1 MIGCGVIARQ
11 YLDTAKRLD
20 AIEIV
25 AAADLRPDR
34 AAAVEARDGPRAM
47 SVDALLADAG
57 VDLVLNL
64 TIPAAHGEVAL
75 AAIAAGKPVYGEKPI
90 ASTTDE
96 ARTILEAAS
105 KAGLRVGCAPDTVL
119 GTGIQTARKAVDDG
133 RIGPPISAT
142 ATMVTPGHERW
153 HPDPDFYYQPG
164 GGPLLDMGP
173 YYITALVTILGPVVA
188 AIGAASHT
196 RTIRTIESGARAGAT
211 IPVATDSH
219 VTGVLV
225 HESGVLSTLVM
236 SFDAVATRAASIE
249 LHGER
254 GSIVAP
260 DPNRFAGDVELHEL
274 GGSGW
279 TTLPVSAGYERAS
292 RGYGIADLAATPAG
306 VEPRAGGML
315 ALHVLDVMESLL
327 RSARSGDREAVESRC
342 DRPVPVPLQALPGIV
357 VPVAEYP

>member
-1 MIGCGVIARQ
+1 MIGCGVISRQ

-25 AAADLRPDR
+25 AAADLRPER
-34 AAAVEARDGPRAM
+34 AAAVEASDGPRAM
-47 SVDALLADAG
+47 SVDALLGDPG

-64 TIPAAHGEVAL
+64 TIPAAHADVAL
-75 AAIAAGKPVYGEKPI
+75 AAIAAGKPVYGEKPL

-96 ARTILEAAS
+96 ARTMLAAAS

-173 YYITALVTILGPVVA
+173 YYITALVTILGPVMA

-196 RTIRTIESGARAGAT
+196 RTSRTIESGPRAGAI

-225 HESGVLSTLVM
+225 HESGVLSTLVI
-236 SFDAVATRAASIE
+236 SFDAVATRAAPIE
-249 LHGER
+249 IHGQR
-254 GSIVAP
+254 GSLVVP
-260 DPNRFAGDVELHEL
+260 DPNQFAGDAELHEL

-279 TTLPVSAGYERAS
+279 TSLPVSAGYERAS
-292 RGYGIADLAATPAG
+292 RGYGIADLAATPGG
-306 VEPRAGGML
+306 VEPRAGGVL
-315 ALHVLDVMESLL
+315 ALHVLDIMESLL
-327 RSARSGDREAVESRC
+327 RSARSGVREAVESRC

-357 VPVAEYP
+357 VPVAEYH